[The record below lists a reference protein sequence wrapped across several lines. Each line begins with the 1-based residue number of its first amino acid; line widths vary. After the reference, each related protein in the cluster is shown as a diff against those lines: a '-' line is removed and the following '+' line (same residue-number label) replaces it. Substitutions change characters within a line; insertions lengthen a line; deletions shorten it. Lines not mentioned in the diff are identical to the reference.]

1 MLVTIMCHHDVT
13 MKSFAFLLF
22 FLLLQSPVCKAA
34 QSQLALVKEEAD
46 EIIIQ
51 NGYDED
57 ADGLAI
63 YADNNNAATLMKA
76 STKKRMQDLP
86 YQHEVVAAARQT
98 ALTPALLHAVIATES
113 GHKLNAVSPKGAFG
127 LMQLMPATA
136 RALNVGPL
144 DAADRQILAGAT
156 YLKRL
161 LNDFDGNLTLALAA
175 YNAGPSAVKKY
186 QNRVPPYE
194 ETQRYVRRVY
204 YHFKA
209 YTVHD

>member
-1 MLVTIMCHHDVT
+1 MKLSVFLLVFLLVQSPFCKATQTQFALVT
-13 MKSFAFLLF
+13 
-22 FLLLQSPVCKAA
+22 
-34 QSQLALVKEEAD
+34 EESD

-51 NGYDED
+51 SGYYQD

-63 YADNNNAATLMKA
+63 DADDKHTIILMKA
-76 STKKRMQDLP
+76 TAGKRMQDLP
-86 YQHEVVAAARQT
+86 YQHEVIAAAHQT

-113 GHKLNAVSPKGAFG
+113 GHKLRALSPKGAFG

-144 DAADRQILAGAT
+144 DSADRQILAGAT

-175 YNAGPSAVKKY
+175 YNAGPTAVKKY

-194 ETQRYVRRVY
+194 ETQQYVRRVY
-204 YHFKA
+204 QHLKTYTYH
-209 YTVHD
+209 Y